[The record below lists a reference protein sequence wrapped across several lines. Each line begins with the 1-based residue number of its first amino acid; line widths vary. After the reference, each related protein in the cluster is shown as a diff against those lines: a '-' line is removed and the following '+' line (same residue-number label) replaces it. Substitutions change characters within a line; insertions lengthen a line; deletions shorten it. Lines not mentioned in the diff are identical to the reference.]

1 MLDRRWV
8 LGVVAVVLA
17 AVPAVAEGAALVPGA
32 PCVRLVPGEKTF
44 ALGGT
49 GFTPGAFVR
58 VTADGT
64 FLGSIQADPT
74 GNFADSF
81 FGPNLASFRR
91 TRQTFQIAADDSR
104 GGVAPPVA
112 VPVSRIGADLPD
124 RARPR
129 SRVRYRVF
137 GFLTGQPVYLHI
149 RRGGRTRGTYR
160 IGTAAGA
167 CGDVQRRLRYM
178 PLRRYSIGV
187 YDYYFQHARRFDRA
201 QPFVR
206 LRISIIRTF
215 RRVR

>member
-1 MLDRRWV
+1 MPDSRWA
-8 LGVVAVVLA
+8 LGAVAVVLA
-17 AVPAVAEGAALVPGA
+17 APAAAEGAALVPGA

-64 FLGSIQADPT
+64 AVGSVQADPT
-74 GNFADSF
+74 GNFADVF
-81 FGPNLASFRR
+81 FGPTLASIRR
-91 TRQTFQIAADDSR
+91 TRQTFQIAADDGR

-112 VPVSRIGADLPD
+112 VPVTRVGVKLPD

-129 SRVRYRVF
+129 SRVRYRAF

-149 RRGGRTRGTYR
+149 RRGARARGSYR
-160 IGTAAGA
+160 IGTAAGP
-167 CGDVQRRLRYM
+167 CGDVERRLRYM
-178 PLRRYSIGV
+178 PLRRYSTGL

-206 LRISIIRTF
+206 LRISIFRTF